1 MSSSRCRK
9 PARNTSVRR
18 GTHTNGRG
26 TGLPPP
32 PALPSAIQLRTNRA
46 KRALGGV
53 LVARVCRASS
63 KRIESEA
70 IWCMVP
76 LSPEEIVEG
85 VAGSATSTVYT
96 IMATLLCLSNYEWKR
111 SKMGGYWLGVNHRRG
126 CENLRTKDQE
136 LWSMAVLTKHG
147 SFTGAR

>member
-1 MSSSRCRK
+1 MVIFLKKIKKTR
-9 PARNTSVRR
+9 
-18 GTHTNGRG
+18 
-26 TGLPPP
+26 
-32 PALPSAIQLRTNRA
+32 SA
-46 KRALGGV
+46 
-53 LVARVCRASS
+53 
-63 KRIESEA
+63 RIESGGLS
-70 IWCMVP
+70 VP
-76 LSPEEIVEG
+76 LSPVEIVEG

>member
-1 MSSSRCRK
+1 MICLLMVVTSK
-9 PARNTSVRR
+9 QSVRR

-63 KRIESEA
+63 RRIESDSSTPYGVA
-70 IWCMVP
+70 

>member
-1 MSSSRCRK
+1 MDSVICLLMVVTSK
-9 PARNTSVRR
+9 QSVRR

-63 KRIESEA
+63 RRIECDST
-70 IWCMVP
+70 
-76 LSPEEIVEG
+76 LSPEKIVEG
-85 VAGSATSTVYT
+85 VAGSATSTVYGIYYYGYT
-96 IMATLLCLSNYEWKR
+96 ITSGSAVF
-111 SKMGGYWLGVNHRRG
+111 KMGGYWLGVNHRRG

>member
-1 MSSSRCRK
+1 MVVTSK
-9 PARNTSVRR
+9 QSVRR

-63 KRIESEA
+63 RRIESDST
-70 IWCMVP
+70 
-76 LSPEEIVEG
+76 LSPEKIVEG
-85 VAGSATSTVYT
+85 VAGSAPSTIYT
-96 IMATLLCLSNYEWKR
+96 IKLWLNYYDYLTTSGSAVRW
-111 SKMGGYWLGVNHRRG
+111 GGTGLGLIIDVDV
-126 CENLRTKDQE
+126 RT
-136 LWSMAVLTKHG
+136 
-147 SFTGAR
+147 

>member
-1 MSSSRCRK
+1 MICLLMVVTSK
-9 PARNTSVRR
+9 QSVRR

-46 KRALGGV
+46 QRALGGV
-53 LVARVCRASS
+53 RRRVGCPTSS
-63 KRIESEA
+63 KRIESGGLS
-70 IWCMVP
+70 VP

>member
-1 MSSSRCRK
+1 M
-9 PARNTSVRR
+9 
-18 GTHTNGRG
+18 
-26 TGLPPP
+26 
-32 PALPSAIQLRTNRA
+32 
-46 KRALGGV
+46 
-53 LVARVCRASS
+53 
-63 KRIESEA
+63 
-70 IWCMVP
+70 P
-76 LSPEEIVEG
+76 LSPEKIVEG

>member
-1 MSSSRCRK
+1 MICLLMVVTSK
-9 PARNTSVRR
+9 QSVRR

-46 KRALGGV
+46 QRALGGV
-53 LVARVCRASS
+53 RRRDVCPSSS
-63 KRIESEA
+63 KRIESGGLS
-70 IWCMVP
+70 VP

>member
-1 MSSSRCRK
+1 MFA
-9 PARNTSVRR
+9 ARRQGELRATQ
-18 GTHTNGRG
+18 HTY
-26 TGLPPP
+26 
-32 PALPSAIQLRTNRA
+32 
-46 KRALGGV
+46 GV
-53 LVARVCRASS
+53 A
-63 KRIESEA
+63 
-70 IWCMVP
+70 
-76 LSPEEIVEG
+76 LSPEKIVEG

-147 SFTGAR
+147 SFFGSTISVGAT